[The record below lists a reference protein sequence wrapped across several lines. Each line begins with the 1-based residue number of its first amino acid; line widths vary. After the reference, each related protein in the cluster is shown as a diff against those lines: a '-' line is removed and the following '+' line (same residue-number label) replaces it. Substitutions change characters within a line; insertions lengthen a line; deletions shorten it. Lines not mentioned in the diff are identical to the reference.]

1 MCSNGVPIDRPPRRQ
16 TALRSAH
23 TRLAPWHRPERR
35 LPGTV
40 GAFPESA
47 RRLPGNY
54 ELEIVARLQKLAPL
68 DRKRRVDS
76 LGWLRGVDPF
86 RRLDRISRLRP
97 FHRLGGLTRLDPVRG
112 RSCVASLGRNQERG
126 ARALDEPLARLGERS
141 GLPRRRRSAARAR
154 ALPESRGRLR
164 PSIRPTRG
172 RASPRD
178 PPAAPTRTPRQ
189 PSPRRLAIRAE
200 PGRPSSLEGVGG
212 GGLDVWLV
220 PGTGTQARAG
230 AGRAKIRDDLTEGA
244 EREPLR
250 PDTAQLLEELQ
261 KPGHLPTSAKIPK
274 ARSSARRPRGR
285 SAELVDAARTR
296 PAEGRGSPRSHAYRN
311 QRPQLRRP
319 RSSKRDG
326 RRSDDGKHRAPARSG
341 HAPRR
346 PRRSAGRDSGGRPG
360 RGAGP
365 GGAVP
370 PDRRGFSLRARTP
383 SWCRRRPPP
392 RRAATGVRADSAS
405 APSPRSNR
413 SFLRRRTLAIHRP
426 RRCCRDGASD

>member
-40 GAFPESA
+40 GAFPESE

-86 RRLDRISRLRP
+86 HRLDR
-97 FHRLGGLTRLDPVRG
+97 LTRLDPVRG

-178 PPAAPTRTPRQ
+178 PPAAPTA
-189 PSPRRLAIRAE
+189 RRANRLRGGSLSE
-200 PGRPSSLEGVGG
+200 QSQEGLPSLEGVGG
-212 GGLDVWLV
+212 GRLDVWLL

-230 AGRAKIRDDLTEGA
+230 AARASAGR
-244 EREPLR
+244 
-250 PDTAQLLEELQ
+250 
-261 KPGHLPTSAKIPK
+261 
-274 ARSSARRPRGR
+274 RRTR
-285 SAELVDAARTR
+285 ARTR
-296 PAEGRGSPRSHAYRN
+296 ESRYQPRWRSPITRF
-311 QRPQLRRP
+311 PC
-319 RSSKRDG
+319 
-326 RRSDDGKHRAPARSG
+326 
-341 HAPRR
+341 
-346 PRRSAGRDSGGRPG
+346 
-360 RGAGP
+360 
-365 GGAVP
+365 
-370 PDRRGFSLRARTP
+370 P
-383 SWCRRRPPP
+383 S
-392 RRAATGVRADSAS
+392 
-405 APSPRSNR
+405 
-413 SFLRRRTLAIHRP
+413 
-426 RRCCRDGASD
+426 